1 MGPGQPAEWRADG
14 SDAALNAAAACSI
27 TTHLTN
33 QAPEEETMSLYEASV
48 PVYVQLLGS
57 MQNILDKAIAHC
69 ASKKYE
75 APTICNDR
83 LFPDMFTF
91 ARQVQA
97 VADHASGSCLRC
109 AGKEANLPPRDE
121 TTLEALK
128 ERVTRALAA
137 VQSVSKADID
147 AHADKD
153 VTFPMGPRQVTM
165 KGWNYML
172 HFALPNFYFH
182 HTTAYNI
189 LRHRGVELGKR
200 DFLGVVPGF
209 PKQ

>member
-1 MGPGQPAEWRADG
+1 
-14 SDAALNAAAACSI
+14 
-27 TTHLTN
+27 
-33 QAPEEETMSLYEASV
+33 MSLYDASV

-69 ASKKYE
+69 AGKKYE
-75 APTICNDR
+75 QATICNDR

-91 ARQVQA
+91 VRQVQSL
-97 VADHASGSCLRC
+97 ADHAARSSVLC
-109 AGKEANLPPRDE
+109 AGKEVNLPPRDE

-128 ERVTRALAA
+128 ERVTQALAM
-137 VQSVSKADID
+137 VQSVSKADVD
-147 AHADKD
+147 ANAGKD

-165 KGWNYML
+165 KSSDYMI

-200 DFLGVVPGF
+200 DFLGVIPGF